1 MALTP
6 RKPPCRWGSGG
17 SCAKTTS
24 FLGKTYPVISAAHDF
39 ICFRDGGG
47 GLGTSTEAE
56 VNSGTELAQCAASS
70 RSKTYGNFA
79 MTINV
84 DCE

>member
-1 MALTP
+1 MVLTP
-6 RKPPCRWGSGG
+6 RTPPCRWGSGG

-47 GLGTSTEAE
+47 GMGTSTEAE
-56 VNSGTELAQCAASS
+56 VNSGTALASCTNAI
-70 RSKTYGNFA
+70 TYGNFA